1 MDRIYYIEAQT
12 LLMNRRYAIRQ
23 ILVGSA
29 GMLIVPSCLED
40 RTKASFLL
48 KNYELTGEQEK
59 LLAEL
64 AEAIIPKTTTPGAKD
79 IYAHQFVMK
88 MMDDCASKEDQQ
100 KFVKGLDAFSSFAKK
115 NAGTAFLDATT
126 TKRAEIMKAIEDIKP
141 EESEAAAFYKKM
153 KGLTIR
159 AYTSSKFYLTQVQVY
174 ELVPGRWSGCVPVK
188 QSA

>member
-1 MDRIYYIEAQT
+1 M
-12 LLMNRRYAIRQ
+12 
-23 ILVGSA
+23 V
-29 GMLIVPSCLED
+29 IVPSCLED
-40 RTKASFLL
+40 RSKASFLL
-48 KNYELTGEQEK
+48 KNYELSAEQEK
-59 LLAEL
+59 LLAEI

-100 KFVKGLDAFSSFAKK
+100 QFVKGLDAFAGFAKK
-115 NAGTAFLDATT
+115 NSGTSFIEASAP
-126 TKRAEIMKAIEDIKP
+126 KRAEILKAVENMKPD
-141 EESEAAAFYKKM
+141 ESDVAAFYKKM

>member
-1 MDRIYYIEAQT
+1 
-12 LLMNRRYAIRQ
+12 
-23 ILVGSA
+23 
-29 GMLIVPSCLED
+29 MLIVPSCLED

-48 KNYELTGEQEK
+48 NNYELTGEQEK
-59 LLAEL
+59 MLAEL
-64 AEAIIPKTTTPGAKD
+64 AETLIPKTSTPGAKD

-100 KFVKGLDAFSSFAKK
+100 KFVKGLDAFNSFAKK
-115 NAGTAFLDATT
+115 NAGTSFMEASAS
-126 TKRAEIMKAIEDIKP
+126 KRKEVLKAMEALKP